1 MMLALSL
8 LVVTPISISA
18 QVGTGTFDGPAKL
31 RVKPGCGKDTT
42 FSTWTFTG
50 TGGAWTATV
59 TSGAGVLAGTSAAV
73 GSSGKIWNLA
83 FDGPSKAAF
92 DAGLAAAASSLCDAT
107 VTLNGP
113 ATITHFNLK
122 LNKRNTRGKL
132 TLFAQATGST
142 LEGTGRGTLK
152 LIKRG
157 PWQSAQ

>member
-1 MMLALSL
+1 MRWNLLVLSL
-8 LVVTPISISA
+8 LLAGPGAA

-42 FSTWTFTG
+42 FSTWTLTG
-50 TGGAWTATV
+50 TGGAWTAAV
-59 TSGAGVLAGTSAAV
+59 TGGPVLAGTATSV

-83 FDGPSKAAF
+83 FDAASKATF
-92 DAGLAAAASSLCDAT
+92 DAGLADAASDLCGT
-107 VTLNGP
+107 SVTLSAP
-113 ATITHFNLK
+113 ATITHFDLK

-132 TLFAQATGST
+132 TLFAQATGTT